1 MSPVLASAALLALFP
16 PAAAAG
22 ASAEDTIAA
31 RIPGVEAKDV
41 RATPV
46 AGLYEVSVGAQVVYI
61 SADGRYMV
69 RGEMLD
75 MMSGSNLTEA
85 REGELRLAVLKALD
99 PRRMVV
105 FPASQQ
111 RHVVTVLT
119 DIDCGYCRR
128 LHREIHEYNDRG
140 ISVRYMFMPLAGPGS
155 DSWRK
160 AEAVWCSPNRN
171 DALTRAKLGETIEL
185 SGPCPNSPVAEH
197 YRLAQDLGMRGTPA
211 IIMEDGEVARGYVPA
226 DQLAAWLDERAG
238 SQ

>member
-1 MSPVLASAALLALFP
+1 MSPLLASVALLALFP
-16 PAAAAG
+16 AAAEG
-22 ASAEDTIAA
+22 ASVEETIAA

-46 AGLYEVSVGAQVVYI
+46 AGLYEVAVGAQVVYI
-61 SADGRYMV
+61 SADGRFMV
-69 RGEMLD
+69 RGELLD
-75 MMSGSNLTEA
+75 MMNGNSLTEA

-99 PRRMVV
+99 PKRMVL

-111 RHVVTVLT
+111 KHVVTVLT

-160 AEAVWCSPNRN
+160 ADAVWCSPNRN

-185 SGPCPNSPVAEH
+185 SGACQNSPVAEH

-226 DQLAAWLDERAG
+226 DQLAAWLDERAAAR
-238 SQ
+238 